1 VWSES
6 PSPQPTPA
14 NISHLER
21 EDLTML
27 DKLKFI
33 LRKTLFFAIFPAAF
47 FVFLFFLG
55 EQFEVGRLGAIAAC
69 EGSPNPSACIRSK
82 GYLPAAP
89 HYPDLG
95 RRYLGSL
102 ARTVGG
108 DLGASYK
115 EPVPVVGVP
124 GGSQAAAGLLPAAP
138 GQPVAPTMPSPA
150 GPPGVMPAVP
160 GVPGGPALPPATPN
174 SRAL

>member
-1 VWSES
+1 M
-6 PSPQPTPA
+6 
-14 NISHLER
+14 I
-21 EDLTML
+21 

-55 EQFEVGRLGAIAAC
+55 EQFEVGRLGAIASC
-69 EGSPNPSACIRSK
+69 EGNANPSACIRSK

-95 RRYLGSL
+95 RRYLGAL

-115 EPVPVVGVP
+115 EPVP
-124 GGSQAAAGLLPAAP
+124 AAGLPAGQPAAPQPGVLPAAP

-150 GPPGVMPAVP
+150 GVIPGSAPGAVP
-160 GVPGGPALPPATPN
+160 GVGPALPPPTPN

>member
-1 VWSES
+1 M
-6 PSPQPTPA
+6 
-14 NISHLER
+14 I
-21 EDLTML
+21 

-33 LRKTLFFAIFPAAF
+33 LRKALFFAVFPAAF
-47 FVFLFFLG
+47 FVLLFFLG
-55 EQFEVGRLGAIAAC
+55 EQFEVGRLGAIASC
-69 EGSPNPSACIRSK
+69 EGNANQSACIRSK

-95 RRYLGSL
+95 RRYLGAL

-115 EPVPVVGVP
+115 EPVPT
-124 GGSQAAAGLLPAAP
+124 AGLPAGQQASPQVAGELPAAS
-138 GQPVAPTMPSPA
+138 GQPVAPAMPS
-150 GPPGVMPAVP
+150 PAVP
-160 GVPGGPALPPATPN
+160 GVAPALPPPTPN

>member
-1 VWSES
+1 
-6 PSPQPTPA
+6 
-14 NISHLER
+14 
-21 EDLTML
+21 ML

-55 EQFEVGRLGAIAAC
+55 EQFEVGRLGAIASC
-69 EGSPNPSACIRSK
+69 EGNANPSACIRSK

-95 RRYLGSL
+95 RRYLGAL

-115 EPVPVVGVP
+115 EPVPAVGLPAVP
-124 GGSQAAAGLLPAAP
+124 QAGVLPAAP
-138 GQPVAPTMPSPA
+138 GQPVAPAMPSPA
-150 GPPGVMPAVP
+150 GVAPAPGAA
-160 GVPGGPALPPATPN
+160 PALPPPTPN

>member
-1 VWSES
+1 
-6 PSPQPTPA
+6 
-14 NISHLER
+14 
-21 EDLTML
+21 ML

-55 EQFEVGRLGAIAAC
+55 EQFEVGRLGAISSC
-69 EGSPNPSACIRSK
+69 EGNTNPSACIRSK

-95 RRYLGSL
+95 RRYLGAL

-115 EPVPVVGVP
+115 EPVPAVGLPAVP
-124 GGSQAAAGLLPAAP
+124 QAGVLPAAP
-138 GQPVAPTMPSPA
+138 GQPVAPAMPSPA
-150 GPPGVMPAVP
+150 GVAPGALAPGAVP
-160 GVPGGPALPPATPN
+160 GAAPALPPPTPN

>member
-1 VWSES
+1 
-6 PSPQPTPA
+6 
-14 NISHLER
+14 
-21 EDLTML
+21 ML

-55 EQFEVGRLGAIAAC
+55 EQFEVGRLGAIASC
-69 EGSPNPSACIRSK
+69 EGNANPSACIRSK

-102 ARTVGG
+102 ARAVGG

-115 EPVPVVGVP
+115 EPVPAVGAVGMP
-124 GGSQAAAGLLPAAP
+124 GAPQAAGVLPAAP
-138 GQPVAPTMPSPA
+138 GQPVAPVMPSPA
-150 GPPGVMPAVP
+150 GVPGAPGAVP
-160 GVPGGPALPPATPN
+160 GAAPGMPPALPPATPN

>member
-1 VWSES
+1 
-6 PSPQPTPA
+6 
-14 NISHLER
+14 
-21 EDLTML
+21 ML

-69 EGSPNPSACIRSK
+69 EGSPSPSACIRSK

-102 ARTVGG
+102 ARMVGG

-115 EPVPVVGVP
+115 EPVPVAGVP
-124 GGSQAAAGLLPAAP
+124 AGPQAAGVLPAAP

-150 GPPGVMPAVP
+150 GPAGVMPTVP
-160 GVPGGPALPPATPN
+160 GAPALPPATPN

>member
-1 VWSES
+1 
-6 PSPQPTPA
+6 
-14 NISHLER
+14 
-21 EDLTML
+21 ML

-55 EQFEVGRLGAIAAC
+55 EQFEVGRLGAIASC
-69 EGSPNPSACIRSK
+69 EGNANPSACIRSK

-95 RRYLGSL
+95 RRYLGAL

-115 EPVPVVGVP
+115 EPVP
-124 GGSQAAAGLLPAAP
+124 AAGLPAVPQAAGVLPAAP
-138 GQPVAPTMPSPA
+138 GQPTAPAMPSPA
-150 GPPGVMPAVP
+150 GVVP
-160 GVPGGPALPPATPN
+160 GVPVPGAAPALPPPTPN

>member
-1 VWSES
+1 M
-6 PSPQPTPA
+6 
-14 NISHLER
+14 I
-21 EDLTML
+21 

-55 EQFEVGRLGAIAAC
+55 EQFEVGRLGAIASC
-69 EGSPNPSACIRSK
+69 EGNANPSACIRSK

-102 ARTVGG
+102 ARAVGG

-115 EPVPVVGVP
+115 EPVP
-124 GGSQAAAGLLPAAP
+124 AAGLPAAPQAAGVLPAAP
-138 GQPVAPTMPSPA
+138 GQPMAPTMPSPA
-150 GPPGVMPAVP
+150 GVMPGAAPAAVP
-160 GVPGGPALPPATPN
+160 GVAPGAAPALPPPTPN

>member
-1 VWSES
+1 M
-6 PSPQPTPA
+6 
-14 NISHLER
+14 I
-21 EDLTML
+21 

-55 EQFEVGRLGAIAAC
+55 EQFEVGRLGAIASC
-69 EGSPNPSACIRSK
+69 EGNANPSACIRSK

-115 EPVPVVGVP
+115 EPVP
-124 GGSQAAAGLLPAAP
+124 AAGLPAGQQAAPQAAGVLPAAP
-138 GQPVAPTMPSPA
+138 GLPAAPVMPSPA
-150 GPPGVMPAVP
+150 GVTPGAAPGGVP
-160 GVPGGPALPPATPN
+160 GVAPALPPATPN

>member
-1 VWSES
+1 
-6 PSPQPTPA
+6 
-14 NISHLER
+14 
-21 EDLTML
+21 ML

-55 EQFEVGRLGAIAAC
+55 EQFEVGRLGAIASC
-69 EGSPNPSACIRSK
+69 EGNANPSACIRSK

-95 RRYLGSL
+95 RRYLGAL

-115 EPVPVVGVP
+115 EPVPAVGLP
-124 GGSQAAAGLLPAAP
+124 AAPQAGVLPAAP

-150 GPPGVMPAVP
+150 GVVP
-160 GVPGGPALPPATPN
+160 GAAPGAAPALPPPTPN
-174 SRAL
+174 GRAL

>member
-1 VWSES
+1 
-6 PSPQPTPA
+6 
-14 NISHLER
+14 
-21 EDLTML
+21 ML

-55 EQFEVGRLGAIAAC
+55 EQFEVGRLGAIASC
-69 EGSPNPSACIRSK
+69 EGNANPSACIRSK

-95 RRYLGSL
+95 RRYLGAL

-115 EPVPVVGVP
+115 EPVP
-124 GGSQAAAGLLPAAP
+124 AAGLPAAPQAGVLPAAP
-138 GQPVAPTMPSPA
+138 GQPLAPTMPSPA
-150 GPPGVMPAVP
+150 GVVP
-160 GVPGGPALPPATPN
+160 GAAPGTAPALPPPTPN
-174 SRAL
+174 GRAL